1 MKNLYMNNNNNG
13 LVRRLAV
20 DSGFLY
26 NKNCRFV
33 TTQVNPVKELHP
45 WWVTGFVDGEGS
57 FIINTTKSKTTK
69 IGYSVKL
76 IFSVSMHHSDEALL
90 HKLRAFFKGAGHIIH
105 TKKYV
110 AYRVENFS
118 EIMEHIIPHFL
129 AYPCQ
134 STKFINFYLFK
145 AVADLVN
152 KKEHL
157 SMEGYIK
164 LLSFKAAF
172 KKGMEA
178 SIFKSEL
185 FSSVVPHPTKGIF
198 QSEDTKLAP
207 EFIAGFVAADGSFF
221 ISRPLPS
228 SKWPNYDATFTIAQ
242 DKRDIELL
250 NRMIKT
256 LGCGKIR
263 AGSSSMRYLTVR
275 NKQELHDII
284 LPFFTKYNLNSE
296 KRKDFI
302 NFSTSLVILYNNL
315 GKGLDNLSQ
324 DNINK
329 LEDCINSMNKNRYS
343 PISDLITK
351 VGG

>member
-1 MKNLYMNNNNNG
+1 MKNLNMNSNNW
-13 LVRRLAV
+13 LVQRLAV
-20 DSGFLY
+20 GSGFLCGLQ
-26 NKNCRFV
+26 NCRFV
-33 TTQVNPVKELHP
+33 STQVNSVKKLHP

-69 IGYSVKL
+69 IGFSVKL
-76 IFSVSMHHSDEALL
+76 IFSISMHHSDEALL
-90 HKLRAFFKGAGHIIH
+90 HSLKAFFKGAGHIIH
-105 TKKYV
+105 TKNYV

-145 AVADLVN
+145 AVADLMN

-157 SMEGYIK
+157 SLEGYIK

-185 FSSVVPHPTKGIF
+185 FSSVVPFATEGIF
-198 QSEDTKLAP
+198 QPEDTELAP

-221 ISRPLPS
+221 ISRPSPS
-228 SKWPNYDATFTIAQ
+228 SKWPNYDATFSIAQ

-263 AGSSSMRYLTVR
+263 AGTSDMRYLTVR
-275 NKQELHDII
+275 NKKELHDVII
-284 LPFFTKYNLNSE
+284 PFFTKYSINSE
-296 KRKDFI
+296 KHNDFI
-302 NFSTSLVILYNNL
+302 NFSIALVILYNNL
-315 GKGLDNLSQ
+315 GKGFDNLSEN
-324 DNINK
+324 NINK
-329 LEDCINSMNKNRYS
+329 LEHCINSMNKNRYNN
-343 PISDLITK
+343 
-351 VGG
+351 